1 MSLLSMTRP
10 PTLSSIGQKT
20 VSLLSH
26 RSHWLRREVCL
37 SLGWGGLEEEESN
50 STGAAPPVG
59 PRSTL

>member
-1 MSLLSMTRP
+1 MTLASWGDMKEKDLREASMSLLSMTRP

-37 SLGWGGLEEEESN
+37 SLGWGG
-50 STGAAPPVG
+50 A
-59 PRSTL
+59 